1 MGQPFE
7 LLDGKEKNKNQFMA
21 VVDMCG
27 IQGEAPKN
35 ITETTYMEKTY
46 SVLGRSGGSTRARK
60 NKRCVLVSFPRS
72 ATASIANVLPSK
84 HTVPLNSS
92 AVFLLIRLR
101 SFPQHR
107 CIELPSVFPDEFE

>member
-1 MGQPFE
+1 MVLALPKELWTTPESEDVFELLELLSLIWQRMGQPFE

-46 SVLGRSGGSTRARK
+46 SVLGR
-60 NKRCVLVSFPRS
+60 
-72 ATASIANVLPSK
+72 
-84 HTVPLNSS
+84 
-92 AVFLLIRLR
+92 
-101 SFPQHR
+101 
-107 CIELPSVFPDEFE
+107 